1 MSVGLVDMER
11 AMGTGL
17 GESGFRRVVVIGGAT
32 LAAMVALVFAKPIYS
47 AASYETAA
55 ISVDAGQ
62 HVAVQQPK
70 TEAISFVPSPT
81 VDTNPLF
88 FFGTG
93 DGSNG
98 YYDERPQPTQP

>member
-1 MSVGLVDMER
+1 
-11 AMGTGL
+11 MGTGL
-17 GESGFRRVVVIGGAT
+17 AESGFRRVVVIGGAT
-32 LAAMVALVFAKPIYS
+32 LVAMGGLVFAKPIYS
-47 AASYETAA
+47 VATYETVA
-55 ISVDAGQ
+55 IRVDAGQ
-62 HVAVQQPK
+62 HVAVQPPK
-70 TEAISFVPSPT
+70 VETTSFVPSPT

>member
-1 MSVGLVDMER
+1 
-11 AMGTGL
+11 MGTGL

-32 LAAMVALVFAKPIYS
+32 LAAMAALVFAEPIYS
-47 AASYETAA
+47 AATYETAA
-55 ISVDAGQ
+55 VSVDARQ
-62 HVAVQQPK
+62 HVAVPQPK
-70 TEAISFVPSPT
+70 SETISFVPSPT
-81 VDTNPLF
+81 VDTNPSF

>member
-1 MSVGLVDMER
+1 
-11 AMGTGL
+11 MGTMGL
-17 GESGFRRVVVIGGAT
+17 RESGFRRIVVIGGAT
-32 LAAMVALVFAKPIYS
+32 LAAMAVLVFAKPIYS
-47 AASYETAA
+47 VATYETAA

-70 TEAISFVPSPT
+70 TETISFVPSPT
-81 VDTNPLF
+81 VDTNPQF